1 MTDYNDGKWHGWN
14 GGGCPVHPESV
25 VEVRLASIGV
35 GFDGQQK
42 RARECNFCSTGLRSD
57 LIAFRVVKPYVD
69 PREGWI
75 VPGQLYDSAR
85 QAKIAHPGVEPIRVR
100 EVKE

>member
-1 MTDYNDGKWHGWN
+1 MTDYNDGAWHGWN
-14 GGGCPVHPESV
+14 GGECPVHPESV
-25 VEVRLASIGV
+25 IKYELRAGAVCEHPAGKLAWCH
-35 GFDGQQK
+35 
-42 RARECNFCSTGLRSD
+42 AETRSD
-57 LIAFRVVKPYVD
+57 IIHFRVIRPYVA

-85 QAKIAHPGVEPIRVR
+85 QAKIAHPGVDPIRVK